1 LYPGSILNLLVC
13 VMSNNLMSIPVV
25 VITTRA
31 RAHWMPDSSGPS
43 WILQHLSSSQLPHLS
58 TQPHLVRR
66 NFIISGL
73 VTSLD
78 FLMLES
84 IEKFVET
91 ITAHP
96 MLDNILRNLLNPQ
109 SIRPDRLLLN
119 GEIDLVTAVVGQT
132 FKLVWGERLLILS
145 DYYDEGHVL
154 GAESNPIK
162 PEYVLLWI
170 GDELEKLCGKID
182 WKL

>member
-1 LYPGSILNLLVC
+1 
-13 VMSNNLMSIPVV
+13 
-25 VITTRA
+25 
-31 RAHWMPDSSGPS
+31 
-43 WILQHLSSSQLPHLS
+43 
-58 TQPHLVRR
+58 
-66 NFIISGL
+66 
-73 VTSLD
+73 
-78 FLMLES
+78 MLES

-119 GEIDLVTAVVGQT
+119 GEIDLVTVVVGQT